1 MADVITHY
9 ITARRFLDA
18 HAELSREFARGL
30 CFGSQGPD
38 LFFFGATKRSY
49 VFSCAI
55 HDGDPAALFAN
66 LAEDLRDRDDLYR
79 GYALGV
85 LLHYFGDRGLHPY
98 VGWHCR
104 EHPVPY
110 EHVFFETAI
119 DMCVYERA
127 YQKPIASFDYDAAF
141 RRDRKL
147 FHAIYTFW
155 SRRLGGRLS
164 LVYVWGCLRSM
175 GKLTKIF
182 LRAKPVSVRVAR
194 LYGRLSG
201 NTAAALSHF
210 KLNPD
215 ESAMNDAHR
224 EWHSPAGSS
233 RESVED
239 ILRGVVDAFTRE
251 YDALAAGAYRFS
263 YRESFSYGA

>member
-18 HAELSREFARGL
+18 HPGLSGAFARGL

-38 LFFFGATKRSY
+38 LFFFGATKQSH

-55 HDGDPAALFAN
+55 HDGDPGALFAD
-66 LAEDLRDRDDLYR
+66 LAKDLRDQDDLYR

-104 EHPVPY
+104 EHPAPY

-119 DMCVYERA
+119 DMCVYERE
-127 YQKPIASFDYDAAF
+127 YQKPIASFDYDTAF
-141 RRDRKL
+141 RYDRAL
-147 FHAIYTFW
+147 LRAVHAFW
-155 SRRLGGRLS
+155 SRRLGGRLGAA
-164 LVYVWGCLRSM
+164 YVWRCLRSM
-175 GKLTKIF
+175 RTLTKLF
-182 LRAKPVSVRVAR
+182 VRAKPFTVRAAR

-224 EWHSPAGSS
+224 EWLSPAGPS

-239 ILRGVVDAFTRE
+239 ILRGVADAFTRE
-251 YDALAAGAYRFS
+251 YDALAAGTYVFS